1 MRILIACEFSGTVR
15 DAFIKAGH
23 NAISCDIEPCDKPG
37 PHIQDDVLNVIKFP
51 NTWDMMIAHP
61 PCTYLTVTG
70 NKWFKPEYKD
80 RFPTREQD
88 RKDAIEFFMK
98 LTNADIPKIAV
109 ENPIGIMSTTFR
121 KPDQIIQPWQF
132 GHEASKATCLW
143 LKGLP
148 LLQHTN
154 IVGKGEFV
162 TYKSGKRTAKWYADA
177 ACHDAKT
184 RAKIRNT
191 TFQGI
196 ADAMAQQW
204 G

>member
-1 MRILIACEFSGTVR
+1 MKILVACEFSGTVR
-15 DAFIKAGH
+15 DAFTKMGH
-23 NAISCDIEPCDKPG
+23 EAWSCDLEPSDSPG
-37 PHIQDDVLNVIKFP
+37 NHYQGNVLAVMNEG
-51 NTWDMMIAHP
+51 WDLMIAHP

-88 RKDAIEFFMK
+88 RKDAIEFFMA
-98 LTNADIPKIAV
+98 LMNSNIPKIAV

-132 GHEASKATCLW
+132 GHEASKSTCLW

-148 LLQHTN
+148 LLKHTN
-154 IVGKGEFV
+154 IVDKGEFV
-162 TYKSGKRTAKWYADA
+162 TYKSGKRCAKWYADA
-177 ACHDAKT
+177 ASHDPKT

-196 ADAMAQQW
+196 ADAMANQW
-204 G
+204 GTL

>member
-15 DAFIKAGH
+15 DAFASRGH
-23 NAISCDIEPCDKPG
+23 DVWSCDLEPTDKPG
-37 PHIQDDVLNVIKFP
+37 NHHQGSVFDILN
-51 NTWDMMIAHP
+51 NDWDMMIAHP

-88 RKDAIEFFMK
+88 RKDAIEFFMA
-98 LTNADIPKIAV
+98 LMNANIPKIAV

-132 GHEASKATCLW
+132 GHEASKSTCLW

-154 IVGKGEFV
+154 VVGKGEFV

-184 RAKIRNT
+184 RAKIRNK